1 MACRV
6 KDNIVG
12 DVLEKLCD
20 EGFDGISGV
29 LVTLLNEAMK
39 LDRSRHLQA
48 GLYERNDNRQGYA
61 NGYKPKTI
69 KSRLGE
75 LSVHVPQIRDSEE
88 DFYPSCLEKGIR
100 SERALKAALAEMYI
114 QGVSTRKIKAI
125 TEELC
130 GYEISSTQVSRVT
143 KELDSSLEQWRNRPI
158 GQIKYL
164 ILDARYEKVRHGG
177 HVIDNA
183 VLIAYGIDYEG
194 VRHILGASVSLSEA
208 EVHWRDFLESLVAR
222 GLHGLEYIV
231 SDAHAGLKAAR
242 QAVFPSVLWQRCQ
255 FHLQQNAQAY
265 VPKKSMKKE
274 VAEDIRAIFNA
285 KDLDEAKRLLQ
296 LTIKKYQNSAS
307 KLAEWMEENLPQ
319 GFSVFELPRQ
329 HRKKLRTSNMAEQ
342 INKEIKRRTKIA
354 AIFPNNASCL
364 RLVSAILVEI
374 DEEWSQGRKYL
385 SMDDI

>member
-6 KDNIVG
+6 HDNKVG
-12 DVLEKLCD
+12 QVIEQLCE
-20 EGFDGISGV
+20 EGFDGITGV

-48 GLYERNDNRQGYA
+48 GLYERNEDRQGYA
-61 NGYKPKTI
+61 NGYKSKTI

-75 LSVHVPQIRDSEE
+75 LQVQVPQVRESDE
-88 DFYPSCLEKGIR
+88 DFYPSCLEKGMR
-100 SERALKAALAEMYI
+100 SERALKAALAEMYV

-130 GYEISSTQVSRVT
+130 GFDISSTQVSRVT
-143 KELDSSLEQWRNRPI
+143 KELDASLEKRRNKPI
-158 GQIKYL
+158 GQMKYL

-183 VLIAYGIDYEG
+183 VLIAYGIDCEG
-194 VRHILGASVSLSEA
+194 VRHVLGISVSLSEA
-208 EVHWRDFLESLVAR
+208 EVHWREFLESLVTR
-222 GLHGLEYIV
+222 GLYGLEYIV

-285 KDLDEAKRLLQ
+285 KDLSEAERLLQ
-296 LTIKKYQNSAS
+296 LTIKKYQKCAP
-307 KLAEWMEENLPQ
+307 KLPEWMEANLQ
-319 GFSVFELPRQ
+319 EGFSVFDISKQ
-329 HRKKLRTSNMAEQ
+329 YRKKLRTSNLAEK

-354 AIFPNNASCL
+354 AIFPNSASCL
-364 RLVSAILVEI
+364 RLISAILVEI
-374 DEEWSQGRKYL
+374 DEEWGQGRKYL
-385 SMDDI
+385 NMNEF